1 LIEESFYKT
10 LYSQAQLEETLMQK
24 EKIEKY
30 HLLKNEPKK
39 RQFDLFNL
47 AEYKK
52 TSCIQLS
59 KPHTHSFYQIIW
71 FKNNIGKHYID
82 FESYDIKE
90 NRLFFVAKNQVHYYE
105 NRPDY
110 KGYSIHFNESFILSN
125 ETDIN
130 FFLTYHIFNT
140 NEDPYFQ
147 IPKRLENQIERFFA
161 QMEDELNNTEEF
173 GNERILSNLLKSL
186 LLVVEREERKN
197 TKSSNVI
204 SNDKATY
211 LCFRDLLENNF
222 YKNWPVSN
230 YADELAV
237 STKTLNARIKKQTGK
252 TVSQIIADRII
263 LEAKRK
269 LTHTNSY
276 INEIAFDLGFQDPYY
291 FIKYFKKH
299 VSHSPTEFRKSIS

>member
-1 LIEESFYKT
+1 
-10 LYSQAQLEETLMQK
+10 MQK
-24 EKIEKY
+24 EQIEKY

-39 RQFDLFNL
+39 RQFELFNL

-82 FESYDIKE
+82 FEIYNIKE

-125 ETDIN
+125 EADIN

-140 NEDPYFQ
+140 NEEPYFQ
-147 IPKRLENQIERFFA
+147 IPQRLENQIERFFA
-161 QMEDELNNTEEF
+161 QMKDELKNTDEF

-186 LLVVEREERKN
+186 LLVIEREERKN
-197 TKSSNVI
+197 TKSSNAL
-204 SNDKATY
+204 SNHKTTY
-211 LCFRDLLENNF
+211 LSFRDLLENNF
-222 YKNWPVSN
+222 HKNWSVSN
-230 YADELAV
+230 YADKLAV
-237 STKTLNARIKKQTGK
+237 STKTLNTITKKQSGK
-252 TVSQIIADRII
+252 TVSQTIADRII

-269 LTHTNSY
+269 LTHTNAY
-276 INEIAFDLGFQDPYY
+276 INEIAIHLGFQDPYY
-291 FIKYFKKH
+291 FIKYFKKQ
-299 VSHSPTEFRKSIS
+299 VNCSPSEFRKSIS

>member
-1 LIEESFYKT
+1 
-10 LYSQAQLEETLMQK
+10 MQK
-24 EKIEKY
+24 EQIEKY
-30 HLLKNEPKK
+30 HFLKNEPKK

-71 FKNNIGKHYID
+71 FKNNKGKHYID

-90 NRLFFVAKNQVHYYE
+90 NRLFFLAKNQVHYYE

-110 KGYSIHFNESFILSN
+110 NGYSIHFNESFILSN

-130 FFLTYHIFNT
+130 FFLTYHIFNP
-140 NEDPYFQ
+140 NEEPYFQ
-147 IPKRLENQIERFFA
+147 IPKRLENQIERFFV
-161 QMEDELNNTEEF
+161 QMEDELNNTDEF
-173 GNERILSNLLKSL
+173 GNERILSNLLKAL

-197 TKSSNVI
+197 INSGNII
-204 SNDKATY
+204 SNQNTAY
-211 LCFRDLLENNF
+211 LTFRGLLENNF
-222 YKNWPVSN
+222 YKNWSVSN
-230 YADELAV
+230 YADKLTV
-237 STKTLNARIKKQTGK
+237 STKTLNTIIKKQSGK
-252 TVSQIIADRII
+252 TVSQTIADRII

-269 LTHTNSY
+269 LTHTSAY

-291 FIKYFKKH
+291 FIKYFKKQ
-299 VSHSPTEFRKSIS
+299 VNCSPTEFRKSIS